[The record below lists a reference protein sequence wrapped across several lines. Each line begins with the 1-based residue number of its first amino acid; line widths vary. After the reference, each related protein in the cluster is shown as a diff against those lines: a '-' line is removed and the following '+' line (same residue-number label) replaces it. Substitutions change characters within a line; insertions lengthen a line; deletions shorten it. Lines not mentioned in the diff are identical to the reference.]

1 MMKRASYLFTALC
14 LGAILIACDKD
25 DNEKAK
31 LTFSK
36 NKVEV
41 SVNESDTITVSG
53 GVTPYTVLEGDKT
66 IAVATVTSAKTK
78 IAVKGLKKGNTTV
91 KVTDKNGVNATLPV
105 TVAE

>member
-1 MMKRASYLFTALC
+1 MMKRASYLFTILC
-14 LGAILIACDKD
+14 MGAILIACDKED
-25 DNEKAK
+25 DKGNAK

-53 GVTPYTVLEGDKT
+53 GVTPYTALEGDKT
-66 IAVATVTSAKTK
+66 IAVATVNSTK

-91 KVTDKNGVNATLPV
+91 KVTDKNGVNASLPV
-105 TVAE
+105 TVTD